1 MGGFHSAGRKNGT
14 SPARSNEEA
23 ARFAAGNDAKGNGA
37 HLGAL
42 IPAMH
47 DGRLRKILQMIESRP
62 SSKIHE
68 LALECNLSGSHLQ
81 HLVKQCTGLG
91 LGHLLTE
98 QRMLLAADFLAHT
111 DMSIKQIASVVGYEH
126 TSSFTRAFE
135 RHFRLA
141 PSCYRQTGGPRKMNQ
156 EPRKLPTLTS

>member
-14 SPARSNEEA
+14 NPTWSNGDSA
-23 ARFAAGNDAKGNGA
+23 SFAAGNVGKSNGA

-47 DGRLRKILQMIESRP
+47 DGRLRKILQMIESHP
-62 SSKIHE
+62 SIKIHE

-81 HLVKQCTGLG
+81 HLVKQRTGLG

-135 RHFRLA
+135 RYFRLA
-141 PSCYRQTGGPRKMNQ
+141 PSCYRQTGGSRKM
-156 EPRKLPTLTS
+156 PTNDRGSFQR

>member
-1 MGGFHSAGRKNGT
+1 MGGFDSAGKKNGT
-14 SPARSNEEA
+14 SPAWSNGDS
-23 ARFAAGNDAKGNGA
+23 ARVAAGNAAKGDSA
-37 HLGAL
+37 HLGPL

-47 DGRLRKILQMIESRP
+47 DGRLRRILQMIESRP
-62 SSKIHE
+62 SRKIHE

-81 HLVKQCTGLG
+81 HLVKQSTGLG

-111 DMSIKQIASVVGYEH
+111 NLSIKQIASVVGYEH
-126 TSSFTRAFE
+126 SPSFTRAFE

-141 PSCYRQTGGPRKMNQ
+141 PSCYRQTGGSHKMNQ
-156 EPRKLPTLTS
+156 APRKLPTLTS